1 MSDRIFGALAGIVAL
16 AYIVSATQ
24 IQSGFM
30 PDPVGS
36 KFFPMLV
43 GGVAFVCSVTI
54 FLKPDKSPQ
63 WPGPAIFLSILFAV
77 ITLVGY
83 AYALKPLGFIIPTA
97 VASGI
102 VSFLIRRNV
111 VTALLTG
118 IGLSVGLFVLF
129 KYALGLG
136 LVAFSKNLIG

>member
-1 MSDRIFGALAGIVAL
+1 VAL
-16 AYIVSATQ
+16 AYIASATQ

-43 GGVAFVCSVTI
+43 GGVAF
-54 FLKPDKSPQ
+54 D
-63 WPGPAIFLSILFAV
+63 
-77 ITLVGY
+77 
-83 AYALKPLGFIIPTA
+83 ALKPLGFIIPTA
-97 VASGI
+97 LASGM
-102 VSFLIRRNV
+102 VSFLIRRNIG
-111 VTALLTG
+111 TALLTG

-129 KYALGLG
+129 KYVLDLG

>member
-1 MSDRIFGALAGIVAL
+1 MAL
-16 AYIVSATQ
+16 AYIASATQ

-54 FLKPDKSPQ
+54 FLKPDKSPE
-63 WPGPAIFLSILFAV
+63 WPEPIIFLSILCAV

-97 VASGI
+97 LASGM
-102 VSFLIRRNV
+102 VSFLIRRNIG
-111 VTALLTG
+111 TALLTG

-129 KYALGLG
+129 KYVLDLG

>member
-1 MSDRIFGALAGIVAL
+1 VSDRIFGLISALVAL
-16 AYIVSATQ
+16 AYIASATQ

-43 GGVAFVCSVTI
+43 GGVAFVCAVAI
-54 FLKPDKSPQ
+54 ILKPDEPPS
-63 WPGPAIFLSILFAV
+63 WPSAGIFISILAAV
-77 ITLVGY
+77 LTLVGY

-97 VASGI
+97 FASGI
-102 VSFLIRRNV
+102 ISYLIGREFLR
-111 VTALLTG
+111 ALLTG
-118 IGLSVGLFVLF
+118 VGLSVGLFVLF
-129 KYALGLG
+129 KYVLDLG

>member
-1 MSDRIFGALAGIVAL
+1 VSDRIFGTLAGLVAL
-16 AYIVSATQ
+16 AYMASATQ

-43 GGVAFVCSVTI
+43 GGVAFVCSVAI
-54 FLKPDKSPQ
+54 FLKPDKSPE
-63 WPGPAIFLSILFAV
+63 WPKAGTFLSILCAV
-77 ITLVGY
+77 ITLVAY

-97 VASGI
+97 IASGV
-102 VSFLIRRNV
+102 VSFLIQRNF

-118 IGLSVGLFVLF
+118 VGLSVGLFVLF
-129 KYALGLG
+129 KFVLDLG